1 MARRPTRTPLNH
13 SKRSQLNVIDYT
25 LAKRALLR
33 DAQVGLQ
40 SYNDLCDAHPELI
53 RAARNVGEP
62 TRNDCPVCGKDK
74 LVLLAYVYG
83 DALKQENGRLW
94 SLDTG
99 LRNGR
104 GQPGRLLLRRR
115 GLPDVPVEPPAR
127 GLHGSPRGHRLN
139 GRARNSTEP
148 QHPRSARPRG
158 FASIG
163 AT

>member
-1 MARRPTRTPLNH
+1 MARRGARTPLTH

-62 TRNDCPVCGKDK
+62 TRTDCPVCHKEK

-94 SLDTG
+94 SLDAG
-99 LRNGR
+99 LRMAAAN
-104 GQPGRLLLRRR
+104 PGACCYVVEVCRTCQWNHLR
-115 GLPDVPVEPPAR
+115 EAFT
-127 GLHGSPRGHRLN
+127 
-139 GRARNSTEP
+139 A
-148 QHPRSARPRG
+148 RSA
-158 FASIG
+158 
-163 AT
+163 ATG

>member
-1 MARRPTRTPLNH
+1 MARRTTRTPLNH

-25 LAKRALLR
+25 LAKRAILR

-99 LRNGR
+99 LRKAAAN
-104 GQPGRLLLRRR
+104 PGACCYVVEVCRTCQWNHLREAFTARR
-115 GLPDVPVEPPAR
+115 A
-127 GLHGSPRGHRLN
+127 
-139 GRARNSTEP
+139 
-148 QHPRSARPRG
+148 
-158 FASIG
+158 
-163 AT
+163 ATG